1 MRVISRRS
9 GLRSEW
15 RIRMWYVMQVQTGNE
30 EMIIKLCEQVINT
43 RKYERIFLPKCV
55 TLKKRRGEW
64 KELIQTLFP
73 GYIFID
79 TDENRITDIIRAC
92 YAIPEVTKVLRSAE
106 NFTSI
111 HELEQTYLREMMDDE
126 DIVRPSVGYQVGEHV
141 EILSGPLRYGH
152 AKICYVDRHKRV
164 AEIEVELFGRYTK
177 AKVAL
182 EVIGKTTEENLREE
196 KLKQE
201 QQRDITKQ
209 QEQQQFQKNME
220 SWKAGDT
227 VQITS
232 GTFEGIEGTFVSV
245 DTKRQEVKAKIRLFE
260 RETEVVLGGGE
271 VVVVG

>member
-1 MRVISRRS
+1 
-9 GLRSEW
+9 
-15 RIRMWYVMQVQTGNE
+15 MWYVMQVQTGNE

-43 RKYERIFLPKCV
+43 KKYERIFLPKCV

-106 NFTSI
+106 NFTPI

-164 AEIEVELFGRYTK
+164 AEIEV
-177 AKVAL
+177 

-245 DTKRQEVKAKIRLFE
+245 DTKRQEVKAKIQLFE
-260 RETEVVLGGGE
+260 RETEVVLGVEE

>member
-1 MRVISRRS
+1 
-9 GLRSEW
+9 
-15 RIRMWYVMQVQTGNE
+15 MWYVMQVQTGNE

-43 RKYERIFLPKCV
+43 KKYERIFLPKCV
-55 TLKKRRGEW
+55 TLKKRHGEW

-106 NFTSI
+106 NFTPI
-111 HELEQTYLREMMDDE
+111 HELEQTYLRGMMDDE

-152 AKICYVDRHKRV
+152 AKICYVDPHKRV

-232 GTFEGIEGTFVSV
+232 GTFEGIEGAFVSV
-245 DTKRQEVKAKIRLFE
+245 DFKRQEVKAKIQLFE
-260 RETEVVLGGGE
+260 RETEVVLGVEE

>member
-1 MRVISRRS
+1 
-9 GLRSEW
+9 
-15 RIRMWYVMQVQTGNE
+15 MWYVMQVQTGNE

-43 RKYERIFLPKCV
+43 KKYERIFLPKCV
-55 TLKKRRGEW
+55 TLKKRHGEW

-106 NFTSI
+106 NFTPI

>member
-1 MRVISRRS
+1 M
-9 GLRSEW
+9 
-15 RIRMWYVMQVQTGNE
+15 
-30 EMIIKLCEQVINT
+30 
-43 RKYERIFLPKCV
+43 
-55 TLKKRRGEW
+55 
-64 KELIQTLFP
+64 
-73 GYIFID
+73 
-79 TDENRITDIIRAC
+79 
-92 YAIPEVTKVLRSAE
+92 TKVLRSAE
-106 NFTSI
+106 NFTPI

-232 GTFEGIEGTFVSV
+232 GTFEGIEGKFVSV
-245 DTKRQEVKAKIRLFE
+245 DIKRQEVKAKIRLFE
-260 RETEVVLGGGE
+260 RETEVVLGVEE

>member
-43 RKYERIFLPKCV
+43 KKYERIFLPKCV

-106 NFTSI
+106 NFTPI

-164 AEIEVELFGRYTK
+164 AEIKVELFGRYTK

-209 QEQQQFQKNME
+209 QEQQQFQKTME

-232 GTFEGIEGTFVSV
+232 GTFEGMEGTFVSA

-260 RETEVVLGGGE
+260 RETEVVLGVEE

>member
-1 MRVISRRS
+1 
-9 GLRSEW
+9 
-15 RIRMWYVMQVQTGNE
+15 MWYVMQVQTGNE

-43 RKYERIFLPKCV
+43 KKYERIFLPKCV

-106 NFTSI
+106 NFTPI

-201 QQRDITKQ
+201 Q
-209 QEQQQFQKNME
+209 FQKNME

-245 DTKRQEVKAKIRLFE
+245 DTKRQEVKAKIQLFE
-260 RETEVVLGGGE
+260 RETEVVLGVEE

>member
-1 MRVISRRS
+1 
-9 GLRSEW
+9 
-15 RIRMWYVMQVQTGNE
+15 MWYVMQVQTGNE

-55 TLKKRRGEW
+55 TLKKRHGEW

-106 NFTSI
+106 NFTPI

-126 DIVRPSVGYQVGEHV
+126 DIVRPSIGYQVGEHV

-152 AKICYVDRHKRV
+152 AEICYVDRHKRV

-182 EVIGKTTEENLREE
+182 EVIGKTNEENLREE

-209 QEQQQFQKNME
+209 QEQQQFQKTME
-220 SWKAGDT
+220 SWKVGDT
-227 VQITS
+227 VRVTS
-232 GTFEGIEGTFVSV
+232 GTFEGMEGTFVSV
-245 DTKRQEVKAKIRLFE
+245 DAKRQEVKAKIQLFE
-260 RETEVVLGGGE
+260 RETEVVLGVGE